1 MLSYLM
7 PLTDS
12 EVKSAI
18 RSRWDVSSHKYDT
31 HDGHG
36 IKSAEERDAWKRV
49 LGEALARSG
58 LDILDVGC
66 GTGEMSLVLAEMG
79 HNVQGVDLSEKM
91 LSRAREKAK
100 ASRLKVKFSLG
111 DAERLKFDPGRF
123 DALISRH
130 VLWTLPHP
138 DRAMEVWKR
147 VVKVGGQVLVIDA
160 RWRDDSIS
168 SRSRR
173 LASEVGMIFLERQNP
188 WKGWY
193 PKDLNSALPHR
204 YGLTSQEAKRY
215 FERSGLKDVTL
226 TDLHDIREIQ
236 KVGMPFYR
244 RISFNWT
251 YYMVKGTKSR

>member
-1 MLSYLM
+1 M

-18 RSRWDVSSHKYDT
+18 RSRWDVSSQKYDT

-36 IKSAEERDAWKRV
+36 IKSTEERDAWKRV
-49 LGEALARSG
+49 LGEALPGKG

-79 HNVQGVDLSEKM
+79 HNVLGLDLSEKM
-91 LSRAREKAK
+91 LSLAREKAK
-100 ASRLKVKFSLG
+100 ASSLKVKFSLG
-111 DAERLKFDPGRF
+111 DAENLKFGSGKF

-138 DRAMEVWKR
+138 EKALEEWKR
-147 VVKVGGQVLVIDA
+147 VVKGGGQVLVIDA
-160 RWRDDSIS
+160 RWRDGSIS

-173 LASEVGMIFLERQNP
+173 LASELGMLLIERQNP

-204 YGLTSQEAKRY
+204 YGMTSQEAKRY
-215 FERSGLKDVTL
+215 FESSGLDDVTI

-236 KVGMPFYR
+236 KIRMPFHR
-244 RISFNWT
+244 RVSFNWT
-251 YYMVKGTKSR
+251 YDLVKGRKK

>member
-1 MLSYLM
+1 
-7 PLTDS
+7 
-12 EVKSAI
+12 
-18 RSRWDVSSHKYDT
+18 
-31 HDGHG
+31 
-36 IKSAEERDAWKRV
+36 
-49 LGEALARSG
+49 
-58 LDILDVGC
+58 
-66 GTGEMSLVLAEMG
+66 
-79 HNVQGVDLSEKM
+79 
-91 LSRAREKAK
+91 
-100 ASRLKVKFSLG
+100 
-111 DAERLKFDPGRF
+111 
-123 DALISRH
+123 
-130 VLWTLPHP
+130 
-138 DRAMEVWKR
+138 

-173 LASEVGMIFLERQNP
+173 LASEVGMIFLEMQNP

-226 TDLHDIREIQ
+226 RDLHDIREIQ
-236 KVGMPFYR
+236 KIGMPFYR